1 MLVNMFAWK
10 VGLVKQTCYIFFDN
24 ITGLLDKDN
33 GVDIICLDFSNEFD
47 LVPHDI

>member
-10 VGLVKQTCYIFFDN
+10 GGLVKQTCSIFFDN
-24 ITGLLDKDN
+24 VTGLVDKDN
-33 GVDIICLDFSNEFD
+33 AVDIIYLDFPNEFD

>member
-10 VGLVKQTCYIFFDN
+10 VGLVKQPRYIFFDN
-24 ITGLLDKDN
+24 ITGLVDKDN
-33 GVDIICLDFSNEFD
+33 AVDIIYLDFSNGFD